1 MIDRDAAALWQLL
14 DEISLGVSRIAPDGR
29 FLEVNRSLCRLLGY
43 DRDELLLRRYEDITH
58 PQDVGRDRELF
69 ARLLAGEIG
78 ICSSE
83 ERYIDKADRTVQVRV
98 TSSLVRSPDLHQL
111 CIVEDLRPIHDA
123 EVHRREGEAR
133 LHSILETVPD
143 AMIVISDRG
152 IVETFSASAERLF
165 GYAAEEVIGR
175 NVSMLMPSP
184 YHEQHDG
191 YLARYHA
198 TGERR
203 IIGTRRV
210 VTGRR
215 EDGSIFPME
224 ISVGEATA
232 EGRQIFTGFVRDLT
246 ERHEA
251 DRRFDRIQRELMHV
265 ARLSEMGQM
274 GSSLAHELNQPLT
287 AIANYLRAAKRLL
300 GLRGADAVE
309 RVGDAVEKAAAQAE
323 RAGQII
329 RRLRSFIEKRE
340 TDRRKESLNEVVE
353 EASALGLVGAKTG
366 GVFVRMEMATS
377 RPFAVIDKIQIQQV
391 VVNLVRNAVE
401 AMATAEEKVLTVR
414 TAQDGDVVQV
424 EVRDTGPGLTAE
436 QSTQLFKPFFT
447 TKEKGMGIGLSI
459 SRQIV
464 EAHGGSMGFER
475 AAGGG
480 ASFFFSLPLSPA
492 AAPDEPGPGRD

>member
-14 DEISLGVSRIAPDGR
+14 DEISVGLSRVAPDGR
-29 FLEVNRSLCRLLGY
+29 FLEVNRSMCRLLGY
-43 DRDELLLRRYEDITH
+43 EREELLRRRYEDITH
-58 PQDVGRDRELF
+58 PQDIGRDRELF

-78 ICSSE
+78 VCSSE
-83 ERYIDKADRTVQVRV
+83 ERYIDKTDRTVRVRV
-98 TSSLVRSPDLHQL
+98 TSSLVRTPELHRL
-111 CIVEDLRPIHDA
+111 SIVEDLRPIQDA
-123 EVHRREGEAR
+123 EIGRREGEAR
-133 LHSILETVPD
+133 LHSILETIPD

-165 GYAAEEVIGR
+165 GYAAQEVVGR

-184 YHEQHDG
+184 YHEEHDG

-198 TGERR
+198 TGEQR

-224 ISVGEATA
+224 LSVGEAIA

-246 ERHEA
+246 ERHES
-251 DRRFDRIQRELMHV
+251 DRRFDRLQRELMHV

-287 AIANYLRAAKRLL
+287 AIANYLRAARRLL
-300 GLRGADAVE
+300 EIKSADAIG

-329 RRLRSFIEKRE
+329 RRLRSFVEKRE
-340 TDRRKESLNEVVE
+340 TERREESLNEVVE
-353 EASALGLVGAKTG
+353 EACALGLVGAKTS
-366 GVFVRMEMATS
+366 GVFVRMEMATA
-377 RPFAVIDKIQIQQV
+377 RPFTVIDKIQIQQV

-401 AMATAEEKVLTVR
+401 A
-414 TAQDGDVVQV
+414 
-424 EVRDTGPGLTAE
+424 
-436 QSTQLFKPFFT
+436 
-447 TKEKGMGIGLSI
+447 
-459 SRQIV
+459 
-464 EAHGGSMGFER
+464 
-475 AAGGG
+475 
-480 ASFFFSLPLSPA
+480 
-492 AAPDEPGPGRD
+492 